1 MRGGWAAADLQHPEA
16 VRLAVGLRAGMTP
29 VDLGLFGTF
38 FNGVDTF
45 LQLPLGIADANG
57 DLTVALPA
65 PGFQLRLVGQMQL
78 FAFQTTGLDVA
89 TSDSAAF
96 DI

>member
-1 MRGGWAAADLQHPEA
+1 MRRWWG
-16 VRLAVGLRAGMTP
+16 RSNTRAPSTK
-29 VDLGLFGTF
+29 DHIKLL
-38 FNGVDTF
+38 D
-45 LQLPLGIADANG
+45 QLPLGIADANG